1 MSPLVFACSR
11 GRIVLLDLAGS
22 TIEHAHPHAQI
33 LVKISGPDRK
43 VPIAGTTHV
52 LCDNVAV
59 VLEPWTPHGGVPDDQ
74 GLATRILAFHIEHEP
89 PDENAAQQPFFSN
102 AIRSGSCLLPQA
114 LRNLALAFYRN
125 MTAGLATQS
134 QADSLIDDLLRTQ
147 GVNPGAHR
155 AAVFMDYR
163 IRRVVSSIQLNPVLG
178 TKLND
183 CARLAGLSRQHF
195 FCLFR
200 SSTGMS
206 PRMFCNSVRLEA
218 AVKGLLDET
227 TPIRSI
233 SKHLGFSA
241 PSHFTRFFL
250 QHLGVSPRRFR
261 EGARPTASGLLPAR
275 AFHETGL

>member
-1 MSPLVFACSR
+1 MSPLVFACSH
-11 GRIVLLDLAGS
+11 GRIVLLDLVGS

-43 VPIAGTTHV
+43 IPIAGTTYV
-52 LCDNVAV
+52 LCDNVAIG
-59 VLEPWTPHGGVPDDQ
+59 LEPWTPHGGVPDDQ
-74 GLATRILAFHIEHEP
+74 GLITRILAFHIEHGP
-89 PDENAAQQPFFSN
+89 PDENAPQQHFLSN
-102 AIRSGSCLLPQA
+102 ALRSGSRPLPQA
-114 LRNLALAFYRN
+114 LRDRAFTFYRN
-125 MTAGLATQS
+125 MTAGLATQN
-134 QADSLIDDLLRTQ
+134 QADSLIDDLLRIQ
-147 GVNPGAHR
+147 GVGPGAR
-155 AAVFMDYR
+155 RTAFMDYR
-163 IRRVVSSIQLNPVLG
+163 IRRVISSIQVNPVLG

-218 AVKGLLDET
+218 AVKKLLDET
-227 TPIRSI
+227 TPIHSI
-233 SKHLGFSA
+233 STHLGFSA

-261 EGARPTASGLLPAR
+261 EGAQPIAP
-275 AFHETGL
+275 E